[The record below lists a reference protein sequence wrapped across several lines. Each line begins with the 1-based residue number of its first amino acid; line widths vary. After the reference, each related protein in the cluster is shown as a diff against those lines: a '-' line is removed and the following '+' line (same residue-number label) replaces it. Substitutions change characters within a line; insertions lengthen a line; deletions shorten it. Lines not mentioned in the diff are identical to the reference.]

1 MKARYLLLLLGIMIP
16 GALSAAALVVTKSV
30 SVVADQVNTLNPK
43 ALPGSTID
51 VALVVDN
58 PNGALSGNVVGQV
71 KIVDTI
77 PSYLQLQVGDYAS
90 AGAGP
95 VEFNDGSLLGT
106 GLIGSGLSLTYK
118 GLRDATDGVEFS
130 TDGVDWTYQPT
141 STGGYD
147 ANVRAIRVTLTGTQT
162 PLSRFRLRYR
172 TMLR

>member
-1 MKARYLLLLLGIMIP
+1 MRLRLLLPLAAIAVP

-30 SVVADQVNTLNPK
+30 AVVADQVNTLNPK

-51 VALVVDN
+51 VSLVVDN
-58 PNGALSGNVVGQV
+58 PNGVLSGNVVGQV

-77 PSYLQLQVGDYAS
+77 PSYLQLQVADYAS

-106 GLIGSGLSLTYK
+106 GLIGSGLSLSFK

-130 TDGVDWTYQPT
+130 TDGVNWTYQPT
-141 STGGYD
+141 STDGYD
-147 ANVRAIRVTLTGTQT
+147 ANVRAIRVTLTGTQAAS
-162 PLSRFRLRYR
+162 SRFRLRYR

>member
-1 MKARYLLLLLGIMIP
+1 MTMRHVLFLLGIAVP
-16 GALSAAALVVTKSV
+16 SALSAAALVVTKSV
-30 SVVADQVNTLNPK
+30 AVVADQVSTLNPK

-51 VALVVDN
+51 VSLTVDN
-58 PNGALSGNVVGQV
+58 PNTILSGNVVGQV

-77 PSYLQLQVGDYAS
+77 PVYLKLQVTDYSA

-106 GLIGSGLSLTYK
+106 GLIGSNLSLSYK
-118 GLRDATDGVEFS
+118 GLTDSTDGVEFS
-130 TDGVDWTYQPT
+130 TDGINWTYQPV

-147 ANVRAIRVTLTGTQT
+147 ANVRAIRVTMTGLQA
-162 PLSRFRLRYR
+162 PSSRFRLRYR

>member
-1 MKARYLLLLLGIMIP
+1 MKARYLLPILAIAIP
-16 GALSAAALVVTKSV
+16 GTLSAAALVVTKSV

-51 VALVVDN
+51 VALTVDN
-58 PNGALSGNVVGQV
+58 PNTLLSNNIVGQV

-77 PSYLQLQVGDYAS
+77 PSYLQLQVTDYAT

-95 VEFNDGSLLGT
+95 IEFNDGSLLGT
-106 GLIGSGLSLTYK
+106 GLISSGLSLNYK

-130 TDGVDWTYQPT
+130 TDGINWTYQPT

-147 ANVRAIRVTLTGTQT
+147 ANVRAIRVTLTGLQA